1 MKGRFLLTALA
12 LIPLF
17 LSSCASTG
25 AVDNSKI
32 GKLAGDLGMSTEQ
45 AQAGTGAVLK
55 LAQARLNVA
64 SYARIAA
71 VIPRGDEYMALAGRL
86 GAFQGAVPTAAALS
100 SAFDKIGIT
109 PAQASKFVPTL
120 TDYVSTAA
128 GPDVGMLLRNSLK

>member
-1 MKGRFLLTALA
+1 MKRRFLLTAFA
-12 LIPLF
+12 LIPL
-17 LSSCASTG
+17 LLTGCASTG

-55 LAQARLNVA
+55 LAQARLDMA
-64 SYARIAA
+64 GYARIAA
-71 VIPRGDEYMALAGRL
+71 VIPRGDDYMALAERL
-86 GAFQGAVPTAAALS
+86 GAFEGAVPTAAGLS

-109 PAQASKFVPTL
+109 PVQASKFLPAL

-128 GPDVGMLLRNSLK
+128 GPNVGNLLANSLK